1 MQVKAGDTIEIRSNK
16 VDTPPRRGRVVEV
29 IDQDMAEL
37 RVEWE
42 DGHESVLY
50 PDTGMVRVV
59 NQEN

>member
-29 IDQDMAEL
+29 IDPDMTEL
-37 RVEWE
+37 RVEWD

-59 NQEN
+59 DS